1 MRLLLLKTS
10 FLVSVHLFFCY
21 GIICE
26 AWGVFLMDDVYFMRE
41 ALTEAEAAFDCG
53 EIPVGAVVV
62 RGGEIIGRGRNRRAA
77 ASSPFSHAEIEAMT
91 SAAKVL
97 DSWRFK
103 KRIKKW
109 KIT

>member
-1 MRLLLLKTS
+1 M
-10 FLVSVHLFFCY
+10 FF
-21 GIICE
+21 
-26 AWGVFLMDDVYFMRE
+26 VDDVYFMRE
-41 ALTEAEAAFDCG
+41 ALAEAEAAFDCG

-97 DSWRFK
+97 DSWRFDGC
-103 KRIKKW
+103 
-109 KIT
+109 TLYVTLEPCVMCAGAMVHSLAACSAMAATTFGC